1 MIFENTLQLSLSK
14 LKEWGFLNKGIVKS
28 SILTWRQNEEIT
40 GSIKLRADNLS
51 NDCHIE
57 MEYKIDSIDRK
68 QTVFIVLKES
78 NLKKGQIMY
87 FKCSIS
93 GKLCR
98 KLYLIN
104 GYFVHREAFSGCMY
118 ESQAKSKTKRLFDKI
133 LNPYKIDDLYD
144 KLERKHFKKTYSGKP
159 TKKYVKLTQ
168 RIQQIENNFLQH

>member
-14 LKEWGFLNKGIVKS
+14 LKEWGFLHRGTVKT
-28 SILTWRQNEEIT
+28 SILTWRLNGEIT

-51 NDCHIE
+51 NNCHIE

-98 KLYLIN
+98 NLY
-104 GYFVHREAFSGCMY
+104 FW
-118 ESQAKSKTKRLFDKI
+118 
-133 LNPYKIDDLYD
+133 LN
-144 KLERKHFKKTYSGKP
+144 RQKKKNL
-159 TKKYVKLTQ
+159 K
-168 RIQQIENNFLQH
+168 N

>member
-14 LKEWGFLNKGIVKS
+14 LKEWGFLKKGIVKS
-28 SILTWRQNEEIT
+28 SILTWRLNEEIT

-51 NDCHIE
+51 NNCHIE

-104 GYFVHREAFSGCMY
+104 GYFVHREAFFGCMY
-118 ESQAKSKTKRLFDKI
+118 ESQIKVKQNVFLIKYSIPL
-133 LNPYKIDDLYD
+133 
-144 KLERKHFKKTYSGKP
+144 KLMTSMMNWKENISKKTYAGKP
-159 TKKYVKLTQ
+159 TKSMKLTQ
-168 RIQQIENNFLQH
+168 RIEQIEKMLNG